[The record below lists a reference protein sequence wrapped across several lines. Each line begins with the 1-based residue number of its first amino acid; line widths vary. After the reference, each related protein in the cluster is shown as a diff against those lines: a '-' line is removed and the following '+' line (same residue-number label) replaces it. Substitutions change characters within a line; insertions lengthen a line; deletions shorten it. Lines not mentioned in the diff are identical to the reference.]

1 MFGHV
6 LLITAVLSTPFAVR
20 MEAASALDGTGQVPL
35 VTVEKARC
43 RPGDKV
49 ETGLQGQVP
58 VGDRVSGRAA
68 EGYFCNMA
76 MVGGVRTRGFANF
89 DVYGDCAYY
98 TESPGGFGGPGADG
112 HGNVV
117 DVSDPT
123 RPVVTATLTARAMG
137 NAGES
142 LRVNAKRGLLVADH
156 YGNGTADPRVGTFPW
171 LAVYDVAT
179 DCRHPRLLADV
190 AMPHGRGHE
199 GWFSPDG
206 LTYFMTS
213 VLGRTTTAVDL
224 SDPTNPKELATWPYP
239 VHGGS
244 TSEDGTRSYMASVAD
259 PNAVLIVDTS
269 DVGPGRANAGRVLST
284 IPITHNFGNQNA
296 YRLDY
301 GGHPYLL
308 SFGESTDDATAGRC
322 TNPADTSFDMPRFID
337 LADEMHPVI
346 VSKFVNEV
354 SDPVNC
360 RRVSEDNT
368 VYTGGADKGDPFWFA
383 VSRLFMYD
391 THYCTPDRLRDPTI
405 MACATFLSG
414 LRVYDIRDPRKPRE
428 IAYYNTGTTTEPEP
442 GVERA
447 VPPVESAIARPVIRR
462 DRGEIWWV
470 TSHTG
475 FHVAKLAPDVWP
487 FREDDPCPGAFDSFQ
502 AQYDAGY
509 AACRAHHR

>member
-68 EGYFCNMA
+68 EGYFCNMT
-76 MVGGVRTRGFANF
+76 MVGGVRTRSFANF

-360 RRVSEDNT
+360 RRVSET
-368 VYTGGADKGDPFWFA
+368 TRSTPAAPTRATRSGSSSPGCSCTTRITARPIASATRRSWPAPPSCRGCGFTTFA
-383 VSRLFMYD
+383 TPANPARSR
-391 THYCTPDRLRDPTI
+391 
-405 MACATFLSG
+405 
-414 LRVYDIRDPRKPRE
+414 
-428 IAYYNTGTTTEPEP
+428 TTTPAPPPSPSPVWNGQCRRSRAPSP
-442 GVERA
+442 GRS
-447 VPPVESAIARPVIRR
+447 SAATAARS
-462 DRGEIWWV
+462 G
-470 TSHTG
+470 G
-475 FHVAKLAPDVWP
+475 
-487 FREDDPCPGAFDSFQ
+487 
-502 AQYDAGY
+502 
-509 AACRAHHR
+509 